1 MKLLFTLFEE
11 SPLYTNAIFD
21 EKAHKKIFLLFCLKK
36 VQTQLNSKR
45 FSEESCFRNSKFEKT
60 EQGWPNLRW
69 LSMSHFP
76 IEIAI
81 EERYSH
87 CEQNYC
93 FIVSNSPFSL
103 VHIPNYTSVSKLLN
117 RMVGRKALTHLALSV
132 FLGF

>member
-1 MKLLFTLFEE
+1 
-11 SPLYTNAIFD
+11 
-21 EKAHKKIFLLFCLKK
+21 
-36 VQTQLNSKR
+36 
-45 FSEESCFRNSKFEKT
+45 
-60 EQGWPNLRW
+60 
-69 LSMSHFP
+69 MSHFP
-76 IEIAI
+76 IEIAV

-103 VHIPNYTSVSKLLN
+103 VHIPNYASVSKLLN